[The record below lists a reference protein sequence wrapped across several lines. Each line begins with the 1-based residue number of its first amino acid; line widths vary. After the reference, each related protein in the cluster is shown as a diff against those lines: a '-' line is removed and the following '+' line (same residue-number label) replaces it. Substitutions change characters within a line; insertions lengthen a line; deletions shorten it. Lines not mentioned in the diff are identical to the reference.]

1 MQAVFSAPV
10 AAYGLCGARRIEGSR
25 GNIIAR
31 LAVQLTGSFDLGLDF
46 DQADHTRQPEFAG
59 EATIAG
65 QPFDLA
71 NDADFALLGAAMA
84 FVMLDVAGDGLRR
97 RILEAC
103 LDVGAQAWLVGRHR
117 PSVVGAGRGD
127 GGCDRG
133 IGGDGVDRDQRTAQS
148 ISLAQPGQQAGM
160 AVNSLALSG
169 IAS

>member
-1 MQAVFSAPV
+1 MRHEGHVAGAEAFAQSGLVLLERDVEDPMQAVFSAPV

-84 FVMLDVAGDGLRR
+84 FVMLDVAGRCS
-97 RILEAC
+97 A
-103 LDVGAQAWLVGRHR
+103 AAH
-117 PSVVGAGRGD
+117 P
-127 GGCDRG
+127 
-133 IGGDGVDRDQRTAQS
+133 
-148 ISLAQPGQQAGM
+148 
-160 AVNSLALSG
+160 
-169 IAS
+169 